1 MSVKIYKL
9 VRRFSTVLL
18 RRKRSGSACL
28 AGAIITWCFCF
39 NLSVFS
45 LVSQPALAAD
55 KTAPMT
61 DSGDYISDDRA
72 SGALSPGEVGPMAI
86 PQGKRANFESE
97 NKSQDV
103 QQVADWVVDSGDN
116 VGLPFAIVDKTDAK
130 VFVFHADGRLRG
142 ATPALLG
149 LAKGDYSIP
158 GIGDRKLSTIRPEE
172 RTTPA
177 GRFVASL
184 GRNFNG
190 KDVLWVD
197 YVNAVSL
204 HRVVTNNPGERRLQ
218 RLATPTPLD
227 NRISFGCINVP
238 VKFFDDVVIP
248 AFAGTRGIVYVL
260 PETRSKSEI
269 FAKYYDVDRGPG
281 AVPSESLH
289 N

>member
-1 MSVKIYKL
+1 MSTNIQKT
-9 VRRFSTVLL
+9 VRRLL
-18 RRKRSGSACL
+18 TILWHRKRSECTCL
-28 AGAIITWCFCF
+28 LWATITWCFCIG
-39 NLSVFS
+39 LPVFS

-55 KTAPMT
+55 KAAQIT
-61 DSGDYISDDRA
+61 DSDSSLSDNQIS
-72 SGALSPGEVGPMAI
+72 GTLSVGEIRPMVT
-86 PQGKRANFESE
+86 PQGKRASFESE
-97 NKSQDV
+97 NKSRDV

-116 VGLPFAIVDKTDAK
+116 LGLPFVIVDKTDAK

-142 ATPALLG
+142 AAPALLG

-158 GIGDRKLSTIRPEE
+158 GIGDRKLSAIRPEE

-177 GRFVASL
+177 GRFVASR

-197 YVNAVSL
+197 YANAVSL
-204 HRVVTNNPGERRLQ
+204 HRVVTTNPVERRLQ

-238 VKFFDDVVIP
+238 ARFFDDVVTP
-248 AFAGTRGIVYVL
+248 AFTGTRGIVYVL
-260 PETRSKSEI
+260 PETRSKREI
-269 FAKYYDVDRGPG
+269 FARYYDVEHGPG
-281 AVPSESLH
+281 VVPTEGLH